1 MSCDVSLVRCTDYE
15 IDHMR
20 RALPRLLEPL
30 GGLSW
35 VTPGMKIV
43 IKANLVSG
51 KPPEDA
57 VTTHPALLCVLTE
70 MLKAKGAA
78 SVVIGDSPGGVYN
91 AAHLNRIYQ
100 KCGIT
105 AAEQYGA
112 VLNQNFGITE
122 VHFPEA
128 AVAHD
133 FKYTA
138 YLDDADAVINCCKLK
153 THGMMGMTCAVKN
166 MYGMVPGSVKSEY
179 HYRYSDPMDF
189 ARMIIDLNRA
199 KPARLH
205 IVDAVVG
212 MEGNGPTAGTPREI
226 GCLLAGYD
234 PYRLDMICAG
244 IIGLPPA
251 CIPTVAAA
259 QELGLCPIQPDDIAT
274 SEPWQSLIVP
284 DFENIR
290 NAEALAQQDGNVAL
304 WGRMKDRL
312 MKVFMRS
319 RPAVQKDECI
329 GCAECGRICPAKVIT
344 MVNSKPRIDRKK
356 CIRCFCCQEFCPV
369 GAMKVHRT
377 PIAKLLEKL

>member
-1 MSCDVSLVRCTDYE
+1 MSCDVSLVRCTDYK

-20 RALPRLLEPL
+20 QALPRLLEPL

-35 VTPGMKIV
+35 VTPGMKVV

-91 AAHLNRIYQ
+91 AAYLNRIYQ

-128 AVAHD
+128 AVAHE

-259 QELGLCPIQPDDIAT
+259 QALGLCPDEPGDIT
-274 SEPWQSLIVP
+274 TNEPWQSFIVP

-304 WGRMKDRL
+304 WGRVKDRL

-344 MVNSKPRIDRKK
+344 MVNGKPRIDRKK

>member
-20 RALPRLLEPL
+20 QTLPRLLEPL

-35 VTPGMKIV
+35 VTPGMKVV

-91 AAHLNRIYQ
+91 AAYLNRIYQ

-189 ARMIIDLNRA
+189 ARMIVDLNRA

-212 MEGNGPTAGTPREI
+212 MEGNGPTAGPPREI
-226 GCLLAGYD
+226 GCLLAGDD

-259 QELGLCPIQPDDIAT
+259 QELGLCPIEPDDIAT
-274 SEPWQSLIVP
+274 SEPWQSFIVP
-284 DFENIR
+284 NFENIR

-304 WGRMKDRL
+304 WGRVKDRL
-312 MKVFMRS
+312 MKVFMRC

-344 MVNSKPRIDRKK
+344 MVNGKPRIDRKK

>member
-51 KPPEDA
+51 KPAEDA

-70 MLKAKGAA
+70 MLKAKGAS

-91 AAHLNRIYQ
+91 AAYLNRIYQ

-128 AVAHD
+128 AVAHE

-189 ARMIIDLNRA
+189 ARMIVDLNRA

-259 QELGLCPIQPDDIAT
+259 QGLGLCPEEPGDIT
-274 SEPWQSLIVP
+274 TNEPWQSFIVP

-312 MKVFMRS
+312 MKVFMCC

-344 MVNSKPRIDRKK
+344 MVNGKPRIDRKK

>member
-15 IDHMR
+15 IVHMR
-20 RALPRLLEPL
+20 QALPRLLEPL

-70 MLKAKGAA
+70 MLKAKGAS

-91 AAHLNRIYQ
+91 AAYLNRIYQ

-189 ARMIIDLNRA
+189 ARMIVDLNRA

-251 CIPTVAAA
+251 CIPTIAVA
-259 QELGLCPIQPDDIAT
+259 QELGLCPIEPDDIAT
-274 SEPWQSLIVP
+274 SEPWQSFVVP

-290 NAEALAQQDGNVAL
+290 KAEALAQQDGNVAL

-344 MVNSKPRIDRKK
+344 MVNGKPRIDRKK

>member
-20 RALPRLLEPL
+20 QALPRLLEPL

-70 MLKAKGAA
+70 MLKAKGAS

-91 AAHLNRIYQ
+91 AAYLNRIYQ

-179 HYRYSDPMDF
+179 HYRYSDPIDF

-251 CIPTVAAA
+251 CIPTIAAA
-259 QELGLCPIQPDDIAT
+259 QELGLCPTEPGDIT
-274 SEPWQSLIVP
+274 TNEPWQSFIVP

-344 MVNSKPRIDRKK
+344 MVNGKPRIDRKK

>member
-15 IDHMR
+15 IVHMR
-20 RALPRLLEPL
+20 QALPRLLEPL

-70 MLKAKGAA
+70 MLKAKGAS

-91 AAHLNRIYQ
+91 AAYLNRIYQ

-189 ARMIIDLNRA
+189 ARMIVDLNRA

-251 CIPTVAAA
+251 CIPTIAVA
-259 QELGLCPIQPDDIAT
+259 QELGLCPIEPDDIAT
-274 SEPWQSLIVP
+274 SEPWQSFVVP

-344 MVNSKPRIDRKK
+344 MVNGKPRIDRKK

>member
-1 MSCDVSLVRCTDYE
+1 MSCDVSLVRCTDYK

-57 VTTHPALLCVLTE
+57 VATHPALLCVLTE

-91 AAHLNRIYQ
+91 AAYLNRIYQ

-128 AVAHD
+128 AVAHE

-259 QELGLCPIQPDDIAT
+259 QELGLCPDEPGDIT
-274 SEPWQSLIVP
+274 TNEPWQSFIVP

-304 WGRMKDRL
+304 WGKMKDRL

-344 MVNSKPRIDRKK
+344 MVNGKPRIDRKK

>member
-20 RALPRLLEPL
+20 QALPRLLEPL

-70 MLKAKGAA
+70 MLKAKGAS

-91 AAHLNRIYQ
+91 AAYLNRIYQ

-179 HYRYSDPMDF
+179 HYRYSDPIDF

-251 CIPTVAAA
+251 CIPTIAAA
-259 QELGLCPIQPDDIAT
+259 QELGLCPTELGNIT
-274 SEPWQSLIVP
+274 TNEPWQPFIVP

-304 WGRMKDRL
+304 WGRVKDRL

-344 MVNSKPRIDRKK
+344 MVNGKPHIDRKK
-356 CIRCFCCQEFCPV
+356 CICCFCCQEFCPV

>member
-57 VTTHPALLCVLTE
+57 VTAHPALLCVLTE
-70 MLKAKGAA
+70 MLIAKGAA

-91 AAHLNRIYQ
+91 AAYLSRIYQ

-128 AVAHD
+128 AVAHE

-189 ARMIIDLNRA
+189 ARMIVDLNRA

-244 IIGLPPA
+244 LIGLPPA

-259 QELGLCPIQPDDIAT
+259 QELGLCPIEPDDIAT
-274 SEPWQSLIVP
+274 SEPWQPFIVP

-344 MVNSKPRIDRKK
+344 MVNGKPRIDRKK

>member
-1 MSCDVSLVRCTDYE
+1 MSCDVSLVRCTDYK

-20 RALPRLLEPL
+20 QALPRLLEPL

-35 VTPGMKIV
+35 VTPGMKVV

-91 AAHLNRIYQ
+91 AAYLNRIYQ

-128 AVAHD
+128 AVAHE

-244 IIGLPPA
+244 IIGLPPT

-259 QELGLCPIQPDDIAT
+259 QGLGLCPDEPRDIT
-274 SEPWQSLIVP
+274 TNEPWQSFIVP

-304 WGRMKDRL
+304 WGRVKDRL

-344 MVNSKPRIDRKK
+344 MVNGKPRIDRKK
-356 CIRCFCCQEFCPV
+356 CIHCFCCQEFCPV

>member
-20 RALPRLLEPL
+20 QALPRLLEPL

-35 VTPGMKIV
+35 VTPGMKVV

-70 MLKAKGAA
+70 MLKAKGAS

-91 AAHLNRIYQ
+91 AAYLNRIYQ

-128 AVAHD
+128 AVAHE

-189 ARMIIDLNRA
+189 ARMIVDLNRA

-259 QELGLCPIQPDDIAT
+259 LGLGLCPDEPGDIT
-274 SEPWQSLIVP
+274 TNEPWQSFIVP

-319 RPAVQKDECI
+319 RPTVQKDECI

-344 MVNSKPRIDRKK
+344 MVNGKPHIDRKK

>member
-91 AAHLNRIYQ
+91 AAYLNRIYQ

-128 AVAHD
+128 AVAHE

-138 YLDDADAVINCCKLK
+138 YFDDADAVINCCKLK

-251 CIPTVAAA
+251 CIPTIAVA
-259 QELGLCPIQPDDIAT
+259 QELGLCPIEPDDIAT
-274 SEPWQSLIVP
+274 SEPWQSFIVP

-304 WGRMKDRL
+304 WGRVKDRL

-344 MVNSKPRIDRKK
+344 MVNGKPRIDRKK

>member
-1 MSCDVSLVRCTDYE
+1 MSCDVSLVRCTDYK

-20 RALPRLLEPL
+20 QALPRLLEPL

-35 VTPGMKIV
+35 VTPGMKVV

-91 AAHLNRIYQ
+91 AAYLNRIYQ

-128 AVAHD
+128 AVAHE

-259 QELGLCPIQPDDIAT
+259 QRLGLCPDEPGDIT
-274 SEPWQSLIVP
+274 TNEPWQSFIVP

-304 WGRMKDRL
+304 WGKMKDRL

-344 MVNSKPRIDRKK
+344 MVDGKPRIDRKK

>member
-15 IDHMR
+15 IVHMR
-20 RALPRLLEPL
+20 QALPRLLEPL

-70 MLKAKGAA
+70 MLKAKGAS

-91 AAHLNRIYQ
+91 AAYLNRIYQ

-153 THGMMGMTCAVKN
+153 THGMMGMICAVKN

-189 ARMIIDLNRA
+189 ARMIVDLNRA

-251 CIPTVAAA
+251 CIPTIAVA
-259 QELGLCPIQPDDIAT
+259 QELGLCPIEPDDIAT
-274 SEPWQSLIVP
+274 SEPWQSFVVP

-319 RPAVQKDECI
+319 RRLNLTA
-329 GCAECGRICPAKVIT
+329 GSFT
-344 MVNSKPRIDRKK
+344 N
-356 CIRCFCCQEFCPV
+356 
-369 GAMKVHRT
+369 
-377 PIAKLLEKL
+377 

>member
-1 MSCDVSLVRCTDYE
+1 MSCDVSLVRCTDYK

-20 RALPRLLEPL
+20 QTLPRLLEPF

-70 MLKAKGAA
+70 MLKAKGAS

-91 AAHLNRIYQ
+91 AAYLNRIYQ

-128 AVAHD
+128 AVAHE

-259 QELGLCPIQPDDIAT
+259 QELGLCPDEPGDIT
-274 SEPWQSLIVP
+274 TNEPWQSFIVP

-290 NAEALAQQDGNVAL
+290 NAEALAQQDGNVVL

-344 MVNSKPRIDRKK
+344 MVNGKPRIDRKK
-356 CIRCFCCQEFCPV
+356 CICCFCCQEFCPV

>member
-70 MLKAKGAA
+70 MLKARGAS

-91 AAHLNRIYQ
+91 AAYLNRIYQ

-128 AVAHD
+128 AVAHE

-259 QELGLCPIQPDDIAT
+259 QELGLCPDEPGDIT
-274 SEPWQSLIVP
+274 TNEPWQSFIVP
-284 DFENIR
+284 DFENIH
-290 NAEALAQQDGNVAL
+290 NAEVLAQQDGNVAL

-344 MVNSKPRIDRKK
+344 MVNGKPRIDRKK
-356 CIRCFCCQEFCPV
+356 CICCFCCQEFCPV

>member
-20 RALPRLLEPL
+20 QALPRLLEPL

-70 MLKAKGAA
+70 MLKARGES

-91 AAHLNRIYQ
+91 AAYLNRIYQ

-128 AVAHD
+128 AVAHE

-189 ARMIIDLNRA
+189 ARMIVDLNRA

-259 QELGLCPIQPDDIAT
+259 QELGLCPDESGDIT
-274 SEPWQSLIVP
+274 TNEPWQSFIVP

-304 WGRMKDRL
+304 WGRVKDRL

-344 MVNSKPRIDRKK
+344 MVNGKPRIDRKK

>member
-70 MLKAKGAA
+70 MLKARGAS

-91 AAHLNRIYQ
+91 AAYLNRIYQ

-128 AVAHD
+128 AVAHE

-166 MYGMVPGSVKSEY
+166 VYGMVPGSVKSEY

-259 QELGLCPIQPDDIAT
+259 QELGLCPDEPGDIT
-274 SEPWQSLIVP
+274 TNEPWQSFIVP

-304 WGRMKDRL
+304 WGRVKDRL

-344 MVNSKPRIDRKK
+344 MVDGKPRIDRKK
-356 CIRCFCCQEFCPV
+356 CICCFCCQEFCPV

>member
-20 RALPRLLEPL
+20 QALPRLLEPL

-70 MLKAKGAA
+70 MLKARGAS

-91 AAHLNRIYQ
+91 AAYLNRIYQ

-128 AVAHD
+128 AVAHE

-244 IIGLPPA
+244 IIGLSPA

-259 QELGLCPIQPDDIAT
+259 QELGLCPDESGDIT
-274 SEPWQSLIVP
+274 TNEPWQYFIVP

-304 WGRMKDRL
+304 WGKMKDRL

-319 RPAVQKDECI
+319 RPAVQRNECI
-329 GCAECGRICPAKVIT
+329 GCAECERICPAKVIT
-344 MVNSKPRIDRKK
+344 MVNGKPRIDRKK

>member
-15 IDHMR
+15 IVHMR
-20 RALPRLLEPL
+20 QALPRLLEPL

-70 MLKAKGAA
+70 MLKARGAS

-91 AAHLNRIYQ
+91 AAYLNRIYQ

-128 AVAHD
+128 AVAHE

-259 QELGLCPIQPDDIAT
+259 QELGLCPIEPDDIAT

-329 GCAECGRICPAKVIT
+329 GCAECERICPAKVIT
-344 MVNSKPRIDRKK
+344 MANGKPHIDRKK

>member
-35 VTPGMKIV
+35 VTPGMKII

-70 MLKAKGAA
+70 MLKAKGAS

-91 AAHLNRIYQ
+91 AAYLNRIYQ

-112 VLNQNFGITE
+112 ILNQNFGITE

-128 AVAHD
+128 VVAHE

-259 QELGLCPIQPDDIAT
+259 QELGLCPDEPGDIT
-274 SEPWQSLIVP
+274 TNEPWQSFIVP

-344 MVNSKPRIDRKK
+344 MVDGKPRIDRKK

-369 GAMKVHRT
+369 GAMKVRR
-377 PIAKLLEKL
+377 PAIARLLEKI

>member
-20 RALPRLLEPL
+20 QALPRLLEPL

-91 AAHLNRIYQ
+91 AAYLNRIYQ

-128 AVAHD
+128 AVAHE

-212 MEGNGPTAGTPREI
+212 MEGNGPTMGTPRPL
-226 GCLLAGYD
+226 GLLLAD
-234 PYRLDMICAG
+234 DNPYRLDTACAAL
-244 IIGLPPA
+244 IGEDPAALPA
-251 CIPTVAAA
+251 LSAARA
-259 QELGLCPIQPDDIAT
+259 RGLLPEDTPLPKEMTPFLRPDWNRPPRRDIRFVRGT
-274 SEPWQSLIVP
+274 PLSPVLTFLLQ
-284 DFENIR
+284 
-290 NAEALAQQDGNVAL
+290 
-304 WGRMKDRL
+304 
-312 MKVFMRS
+312 S
-319 RPAVQKDECI
+319 RPKVLPAQCV
-329 GCAECGRICPAKVIT
+329 GCGKCARVCPAKAIR
-344 MVNSKPRIDRKK
+344 MQRHRPSIDRKA
-356 CIRCFCCQEFCPV
+356 CIRCFCCQEFCPK
-369 GAMKVHRT
+369 GAMISHRSAIARLLT
-377 PIAKLLEKL
+377 P

>member
-1 MSCDVSLVRCTDYE
+1 MSCDVSLVRCTDYK

-20 RALPRLLEPL
+20 QTLPRLLEPL

-70 MLKAKGAA
+70 MLKARGAS

-91 AAHLNRIYQ
+91 AAYLNRIYQ

-128 AVAHD
+128 AVAHE

-259 QELGLCPIQPDDIAT
+259 QELGLCPIEPDDIAT
-274 SEPWQSLIVP
+274 SEPWQSFIVP

-319 RPAVQKDECI
+319 RPAVQRNECI

-344 MVNSKPRIDRKK
+344 MVNGKPRIDRKK

>member
-1 MSCDVSLVRCTDYE
+1 MSCDVSLVRCTDYK

-20 RALPRLLEPL
+20 QALPRLLEPL

-70 MLKAKGAA
+70 MLIAKGAA

-91 AAHLNRIYQ
+91 AAYLNRIYQ

-128 AVAHD
+128 AVAHE

-189 ARMIIDLNRA
+189 ARMIVDLNRA

-259 QELGLCPIQPDDIAT
+259 QRLGLCPDEPGDIT
-274 SEPWQSLIVP
+274 TNEPWQSFIVP

-319 RPAVQKDECI
+319 RPAVQRNECI
-329 GCAECGRICPAKVIT
+329 GCAECERICPAKVIT
-344 MVNSKPRIDRKK
+344 MVNGKPRIDRKK

-369 GAMKVHRT
+369 GAMKVRR
-377 PIAKLLEKL
+377 PAIARLLEKL

>member
-15 IDHMR
+15 LDHMR
-20 RALPRLLEPL
+20 QALPRLLEPL

-70 MLKAKGAA
+70 MLKAKGAS

-91 AAHLNRIYQ
+91 AAYLNRIYQ

-179 HYRYSDPMDF
+179 HYRYSDPIDF

-251 CIPTVAAA
+251 CIPTIAAA
-259 QELGLCPIQPDDIAT
+259 QELGLCPTEPGDIT
-274 SEPWQSLIVP
+274 TNEPWQSFIVP

-344 MVNSKPRIDRKK
+344 MVNGKPRIDRKK

>member
-1 MSCDVSLVRCTDYE
+1 MSCDVSLVRCTDYK
-15 IDHMR
+15 IDHIR
-20 RALPRLLEPL
+20 QALPRLLEPL

-35 VTPGMKIV
+35 VTPGMKVV

-70 MLKAKGAA
+70 MLKAKGAS

-91 AAHLNRIYQ
+91 AAYLNRIYQ

-128 AVAHD
+128 AVAHE

-259 QELGLCPIQPDDIAT
+259 QELGLCPIEPDDIAT
-274 SEPWQSLIVP
+274 SEPWQSFIVP

-304 WGRMKDRL
+304 WGKMKDRL

-344 MVNSKPRIDRKK
+344 MVNGKPRIDRKK